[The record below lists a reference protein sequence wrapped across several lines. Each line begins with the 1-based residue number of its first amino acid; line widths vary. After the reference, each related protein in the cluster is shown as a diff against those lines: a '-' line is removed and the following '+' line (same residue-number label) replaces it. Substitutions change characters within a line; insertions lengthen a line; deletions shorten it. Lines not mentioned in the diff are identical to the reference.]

1 MNAGLRLLF
10 AVTGRVGNFLIGSR
24 CSHAGHFPVQDSG
37 FSGSLPAIV
46 SVQFAVHRKTL
57 ARLVCSGINR
67 YFSPILTILPSAIME
82 HQNRKLFFDIYYLKT
97 KP

>member
-67 YFSPILTILPSAIME
+67 YFSPILTILLSAIME
-82 HQNRKLFFDIYYLKT
+82 HQNREALF
-97 KP
+97 